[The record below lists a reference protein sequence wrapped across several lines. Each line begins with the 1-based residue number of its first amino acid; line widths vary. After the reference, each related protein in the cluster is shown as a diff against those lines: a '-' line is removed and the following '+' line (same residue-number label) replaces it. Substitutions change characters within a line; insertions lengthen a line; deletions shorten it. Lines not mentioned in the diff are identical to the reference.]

1 MPRSRMPPAGEP
13 IVSTVGRAGELL
25 GVDPARLA
33 VAVRDA
39 QLPAW
44 GRHASGEPVYAWAG
58 CVVWRRSWASPCR
71 TGTGSTGAPTRRRP
85 TGAGRTAGASSRGW
99 VRQARFDVPSR
110 MGAGRWPAGRG
121 PLHLAQP
128 GPAPTPTRE
137 VAACGASAG

>member
-44 GRHASGEPVYAWAG
+44 GRHASGEPVYAWGRLCGLAAELG
-58 CVVWRRSWASPCR
+58 VTIPDRHGQHWRTYAEKADRGRAN
-71 TGTGSTGAPTRRRP
+71 RRRKQSRL
-85 TGAGRTAGASSRGW
+85 GQAGA
-99 VRQARFDVPSR
+99 V
-110 MGAGRWPAGRG
+110 
-121 PLHLAQP
+121 
-128 GPAPTPTRE
+128 
-137 VAACGASAG
+137 